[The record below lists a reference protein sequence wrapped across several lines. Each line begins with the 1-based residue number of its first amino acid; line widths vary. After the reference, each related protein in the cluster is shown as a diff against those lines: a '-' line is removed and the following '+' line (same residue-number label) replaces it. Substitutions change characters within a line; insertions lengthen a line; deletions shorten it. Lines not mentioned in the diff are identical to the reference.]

1 MKTRRR
7 ILSLALTLL
16 LLFTLVPP
24 EGGKGLI
31 PTAQAVTQA
40 EIDSLKDEAKDF
52 ADQTSSLKSQL
63 AELKDKRSS
72 ALERKYLLDQ
82 RISLTVQAISNTE
95 KQISGYETLLVQTE
109 YEL

>member
-40 EIDSLKDEAKDF
+40 EIDSLKDEAKDL

-72 ALERKYLLDQ
+72 ALERKYL
-82 RISLTVQAISNTE
+82 SLLLQKSEQIFNTPQE
-95 KQISGYETLLVQTE
+95 E
-109 YEL
+109 